1 MKKIIF
7 LISILNLTYGQVERP
22 VCGTP
27 SIPQEQIEQIGST
40 VEHWSR
46 QRDGDRNEMKM
57 IFVAW
62 HIVHATNGQG
72 NYGDDVAM
80 LLHG

>member
-7 LISILNLTYGQVERP
+7 LISIVNLAYGQVDRP

-27 SIPQEQIEQIGST
+27 SIPQDQIEQIGAA
-40 VEHWSR
+40 VEQWSNV
-46 QRDGDRNEMKM
+46 RDGERNEMKM

-62 HIVHATNGQG
+62 HIIHASGQTTISG
-72 NYGDDVAM
+72 
-80 LLHG
+80 